1 MKCFPSRALL
11 VSATQ
16 SLFRVPR
23 YAMIAVNLIVGSA
36 GKMALRVDA
45 TFKDLSP
52 GLPSHHH
59 VEVITLDVPFYV
71 AMIKAF
77 LVIISLAS
85 NHVTVPE

>member
-1 MKCFPSRALL
+1 
-11 VSATQ
+11 
-16 SLFRVPR
+16 
-23 YAMIAVNLIVGSA
+23 MIAVNLIVGSA
-36 GKMALRVDA
+36 GKMALRIDA
-45 TFKDLSP
+45 TFIDLAP
-52 GLPSHHH
+52 GLPSYHH